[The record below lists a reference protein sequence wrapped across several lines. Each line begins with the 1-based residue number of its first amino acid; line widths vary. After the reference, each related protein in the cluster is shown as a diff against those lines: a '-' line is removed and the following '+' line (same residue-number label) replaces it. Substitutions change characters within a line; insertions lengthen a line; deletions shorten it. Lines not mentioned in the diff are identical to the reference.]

1 MMNNHYSETMI
12 NRKRLWEYDGN
23 PELSSESEDDSVVD
37 INQKIMPENTFRD
50 YSDISFDIPPEILN
64 SPPIKFEYHFPAPLF
79 VKKNYDHEFS
89 GSSFE
94 NVLVEQFPI
103 EEAIKL
109 NPERKINLVLDIDS
123 TLIYSKDLS
132 QIDEKHS
139 KYISDDSHHIAITV
153 EGHDYE
159 MIFNVRGYLKEFL
172 LRMKK
177 ICNFYI
183 CTLSKE
189 PYAKE
194 IIKIIQNKTGITIPE
209 QNIIAV
215 TEGIDN
221 RNKKKSLSLFSKLE
235 NDENKLIIDDS
246 VAVWRESDLNYLLPS
261 KRYCSFNDPDIN
273 MYFYQIETKEGLRA
287 QDSPTIISEN
297 DVVPVYYESDK
308 TTNYQLKYLANFIE
322 RVFKLSMS
330 RNCSIAYAA
339 KTIRKR
345 VFDGLVID
353 LTYYGEYGNV
363 SLLSELV
370 IYLGGKITRDSP
382 DVTHFIISQSNV
394 KQFRRPKKIE
404 GKLIQFFSVN
414 SKWLFDCYFNL
425 KRMDEGLFEYKV
437 VL

>member
-1 MMNNHYSETMI
+1 MMNNHSSELMI
-12 NRKRLWEYDGN
+12 NRKRLWDYDN
-23 PELSSESEDDSVVD
+23 IPEIGDESDDDSVVD
-37 INQKIMPENTFRD
+37 INKKIMPEIPFRD
-50 YSDISFDIPPEILN
+50 YSDISFDIPPEVLN
-64 SPPIKFEYHFPAPLF
+64 PPYIKFEYHVPEPLF

-94 NVLVEQFPI
+94 NVLVEQLPV
-103 EEAIKL
+103 EEAIRL
-109 NPERKINLVLDIDS
+109 SPERKINLVLDIDS
-123 TLIYSKDLS
+123 TLIYSKDFN
-132 QIDEKHS
+132 QIEVHHN

-159 MIFNVRGYLKEFL
+159 MIFNLRGYLKEFL
-172 LRMKK
+172 QRMKK

-194 IIKIIQNKTGITIPE
+194 IIKIIQDKTGITIPA

-221 RNKKKSLSLFSKLE
+221 RNKKKSLSLFSNLE
-235 NDENKLIIDDS
+235 KNENKLIIDDS
-246 VAVWRESDLNYLLPS
+246 VAVWQESDLNYLLPS

-287 QDSPTIISEN
+287 LDSPAIISEN

-308 TTNYQLKYLANFIE
+308 TTNYQLEHLANFIE
-322 RVFKLSMS
+322 KVFKLSIS

-363 SLLSELV
+363 GLLSELV
-370 IYLGGKITRDSP
+370 IYLGGKITRDNP
-382 DVTHFIISQSNV
+382 EVTHFIISQSNV

-404 GKLIQFFSVN
+404 GKLIQFFCVN
-414 SKWLFDCYFNL
+414 AKWLFDCYFNL
-425 KRMDEGLFEYKV
+425 KRMNEGLFEYKV